1 MADFIQVHAKST
13 GKAFFINLNWVEE
26 IIDYDEGPTIYFAFN
41 VPNAVEQDYLET
53 EESYEDIF
61 TMIRRCGK

>member
-13 GKAFFINLNWVEE
+13 GKAFLINLNWVEE
-26 IIDYDEGPTIYFAFN
+26 IIDYDEGPTIFLAFN
-41 VPNAVEQDYLET
+41 IPDAVEQDYLET

-61 TMIRRCGK
+61 NMIRRCGK